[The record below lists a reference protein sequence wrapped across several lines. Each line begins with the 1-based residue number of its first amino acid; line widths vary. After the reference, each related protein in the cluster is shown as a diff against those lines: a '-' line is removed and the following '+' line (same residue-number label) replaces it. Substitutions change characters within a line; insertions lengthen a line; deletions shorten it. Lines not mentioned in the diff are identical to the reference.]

1 MTRQAAAQ
9 ISANECHGISEENI
23 RSGKRKQDQVDKV
36 SVYLKNIRMYPQPFL
51 THKLTNIVSPT
62 KQVTLVRH
70 LSFELGCI
78 ESIMLVT
85 MVIAITTTITTT
97 TIITTTTVKG
107 TTTITALVA
116 APLHKG
122 VVLP

>member
-36 SVYLKNIRMYPQPFL
+36 SVYIKKIRMYPQPFL
-51 THKLTNIVSPT
+51 THQLTNIVSPT
-62 KQVTLVRH
+62 KQVTLVIH

-85 MVIAITTTITTT
+85 MVIAITITTT
-97 TIITTTTVKG
+97 PMVKG

>member
-1 MTRQAAAQ
+1 M
-9 ISANECHGISEENI
+9 H
-23 RSGKRKQDQVDKV
+23 
-36 SVYLKNIRMYPQPFL
+36 PQPFL
-51 THKLTNIVSPT
+51 THQLTNIVNPT

-85 MVIAITTTITTT
+85 MVIAITPITITTITTTT